1 MACSVLTMDLEH
13 QFPMQ
18 VEACL
23 FLLFLRAMD
32 EGEELLAQ
40 VMQEVLQVQ
49 LWSIGWPQNKK
60 HCQQY
65 LTHNCL
71 LKF

>member
-1 MACSVLTMDLEH
+1 MDLEH